1 MPANEGPVGPFPDGA
16 DPVEYDKLRRRVF
29 WRVPSGLY
37 AVGSRSADGARRNLM
52 TLNWATQVGSEPKL
66 LGIAVEKDAIT
77 HELIA
82 ESRVFTL
89 NLVDREDRAIVRKF
103 TKPVEVDTGST
114 GRTGPSSGSSRSRSR
129 STPAPGRS
137 TGSRTTTA
145 TRAPRCSIRR
155 SRSWSVRC
163 ATTSTRAAIRSSSAR
178 WSHRGSRRTRTLP
191 CSEWKTP
198 G

>member
-29 WRVPSGLY
+29 WRMPSGLY
-37 AVGSRSADGARRNLM
+37 VVGSRSADGARRNLM

-77 HELIA
+77 HELIT

-103 TKPVEVDTGST
+103 TKPVEVDTGARTLNGFAYHDGHT
-114 GRTGPSSGSSRSRSR
+114 G
-129 STPAPGRS
+129 APVLDQAVAFLECEVRHDVD
-137 TGSRTTTA
+137 TGSHTFFIGEVVASGFQKDEDTPVLRMED
-145 TRAPRCSIRR
+145 TRMNY
-155 SRSWSVRC
+155 
-163 ATTSTRAAIRSSSAR
+163 
-178 WSHRGSRRTRTLP
+178 G
-191 CSEWKTP
+191 